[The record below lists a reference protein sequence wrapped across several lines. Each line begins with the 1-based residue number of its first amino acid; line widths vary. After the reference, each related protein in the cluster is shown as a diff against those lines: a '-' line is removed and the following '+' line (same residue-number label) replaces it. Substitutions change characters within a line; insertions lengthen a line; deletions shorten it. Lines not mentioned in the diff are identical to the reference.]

1 MNAHLMARSAYSG
14 AAAPTRTERGT
25 EYDAFARCTYALNS
39 AQRGFGGY
47 PALARAL
54 NDNRRLWNVLAAD
67 VSGAANGLPAPL
79 RAGIFYLAEFT
90 RHHSRRVLA
99 GEADIGAL
107 IDVNTAVMRGL
118 RGKEQEG

>member
-14 AAAPTRTERGT
+14 VAAPIRTDRGT
-25 EYDAFARCTYALNS
+25 EYDAFARCTHALS
-39 AQRGFGGY
+39 TAQGGFGGY

-67 VSGAANGLPAPL
+67 VSGEANGLPASL

-99 GEADIGAL
+99 GEADIAAL
-107 IDVNTAVMRGL
+107 IDVNTAIMRGL
-118 RGKEQEG
+118 RGQEQEG

>member
-14 AAAPTRTERGT
+14 AAVPTRTERGI
-25 EYDAFARCTYALNS
+25 EYDAFAKCTHALRV
-39 AQRGFGGY
+39 AQGGFGGY
-47 PALARAL
+47 PALVRAL
-54 NDNRRLWNVLAAD
+54 SDNRRLWNVLAAD

-90 RHHSRRVLA
+90 RHHSKRVLA
-99 GEADIGAL
+99 GEADIAAL

-118 RGKEQEG
+118 RGQEQDR

>member
-1 MNAHLMARSAYSG
+1 MARSAYSD
-14 AAAPTRTERGT
+14 AATPTRTERGT

-67 VSGAANGLPAPL
+67 VSGDANGLPASL

-90 RHHSRRVLA
+90 RQHSRRVLA
-99 GEADIGAL
+99 GEADIAAL

-118 RGKEQEG
+118 RGQEQEG